1 MQQRPQVSDTIYVYM
16 HKRLSNESSV
26 PLCKGSDHKKFAGF
40 SKRKYESWPEPD
52 ARIRKEENMAQG
64 KHLVGPVSERDH
76 SQGPATAAATLVQ
89 YGDYECPYT
98 RQSTTIVRTIQQQL
112 GDQLRFVFR
121 NFPLTEIHPHA
132 LHAALAAEAAA
143 AQGKFWQMHDYIF
156 HHQHTLEDADL
167 EQFAEAVGLDM
178 QQFARDMAER
188 PSISRIE
195 EDLQSGIRS
204 GVRGTPTFF
213 INGVLYPGSWE
224 QEALLAALEEAGA
237 S

>member
-1 MQQRPQVSDTIYVYM
+1 MTQR
-16 HKRLSNESSV
+16 R
-26 PLCKGSDHKKFAGF
+26 
-40 SKRKYESWPEPD
+40 
-52 ARIRKEENMAQG
+52 
-64 KHLVGPVSERDH
+64 HLGVPVSERDH
-76 SQGPATAAATLVQ
+76 RQGPATAAVTLVQ

-98 RQSTTIVRTIQQQL
+98 RQSTTIVRAIQQQL

-156 HHQHTLEDADL
+156 HHQHTLEDSDL
-167 EQFAEAVGLDM
+167 EHFAEAVGLDM
-178 QQFARDMAER
+178 PQFARDMAER
-188 PSISRIE
+188 PYLSRIE
-195 EDLQSGIRS
+195 EDLKSGIRS

>member
-1 MQQRPQVSDTIYVYM
+1 MTQRI
-16 HKRLSNESSV
+16 
-26 PLCKGSDHKKFAGF
+26 
-40 SKRKYESWPEPD
+40 
-52 ARIRKEENMAQG
+52 
-64 KHLVGPVSERDH
+64 HLGVPVSERDH
-76 SQGPATAAATLVQ
+76 SQGPATAAVTLVQ

-98 RQSTTIVRTIQQQL
+98 RQSTSIVRAIQQQL
-112 GDQLRFVFR
+112 GDKLRFVFR

-132 LHAALAAEAAA
+132 LHAAFAAEAAA

-156 HHQHTLEDADL
+156 HHQHTLEDSDL

-178 QQFARDMAER
+178 PQFARDMAER
-188 PSISRIE
+188 PYLSRIE
-195 EDLQSGIRS
+195 EDLKSGIRS

-224 QEALLAALEEAGA
+224 QEALLAALEDADA

>member
-1 MQQRPQVSDTIYVYM
+1 MTQRI
-16 HKRLSNESSV
+16 
-26 PLCKGSDHKKFAGF
+26 
-40 SKRKYESWPEPD
+40 
-52 ARIRKEENMAQG
+52 
-64 KHLVGPVSERDH
+64 HLGVPVSERDH
-76 SQGPATAAATLVQ
+76 SQGPATAAVTLVQ

-98 RQSTTIVRTIQQQL
+98 RQSTSIVRAIQQQL
-112 GDQLRFVFR
+112 GDKLRFVFR

-132 LHAALAAEAAA
+132 LHAAFAAEAAA

-156 HHQHTLEDADL
+156 HHQHTLEDSDL

-178 QQFARDMAER
+178 PQFARDMAER
-188 PSISRIE
+188 PYLSRIE
-195 EDLQSGIRS
+195 EDLKSGIRS

-224 QEALLAALEEAGA
+224 QEALLAALEETGA